1 MSAGSLC
8 SPFLSP
14 DKPSPC
20 NMPGTLDTGGRET
33 VRRLRKGPLGI
44 AMATPVLF
52 AIFGAALVGGSG
64 LDWYAGL
71 AKPWFLVP
79 LWAFYLVGLAYYV
92 LAAVVLYR
100 VLVHIDDPGGRAA
113 SFALTVGLLLLNE
126 LWNYGFFGLRSTLA
140 GFLGIAVFLVV
151 LTALMAALRR
161 YERLSA
167 GLLVPYYLWVLYDLA
182 WTYELWRLNGA
193 G

>member
-1 MSAGSLC
+1 M
-8 SPFLSP
+8 
-14 DKPSPC
+14 
-20 NMPGTLDTGGRET
+20 
-33 VRRLRKGPLGI
+33 RRLRKGPLGI
-44 AMATPVLF
+44 AIATPVLF
-52 AIFGAALVGGSG
+52 AVFGSALVGGSG

-79 LWAFYLVGLAYYV
+79 LWAFFLVGLAYYV

-100 VLVHIDDPGGRAA
+100 VLVHADDPGGKAT
-113 SFALTVGLLLLNE
+113 SFALTVGVLLLNE

-140 GFLGIAVFLVV
+140 GFLGIAAFLVA

-161 YERLSA
+161 YERFSA
-167 GLLVPYYLWVLYDLA
+167 GLLVPYYVWVLYDLA
-182 WTYELWRLNGA
+182 WTYALWRLNGA